1 MKKNNDKLVIL
12 WTTDNRETIFNMLS
26 MYAINSKNRGWW
38 NNVEVIIWGASVKL
52 AASDTQVQAEIL
64 EMLHAGIEII
74 ACRSCSEN
82 FGVTSSIEKLG
93 VEVKYIGSTITEY
106 IRNDGNMLAI

>member
-12 WTTDNRETIFNMLS
+12 
-26 MYAINSKNRGWW
+26 
-38 NNVEVIIWGASVKL
+38 
-52 AASDTQVQAEIL
+52 
-64 EMLHAGIEII
+64 HAGIQII
-74 ACRSCSEN
+74 ACRSCCEN

-106 IRNDGNMLAI
+106 IKNDGNMLTI